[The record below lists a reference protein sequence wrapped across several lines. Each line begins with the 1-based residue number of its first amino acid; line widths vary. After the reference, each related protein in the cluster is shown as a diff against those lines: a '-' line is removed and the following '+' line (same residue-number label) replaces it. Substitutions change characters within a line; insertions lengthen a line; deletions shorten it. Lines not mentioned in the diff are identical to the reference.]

1 MKQPR
6 KSWARIDSTM
16 QRNLGHKKY
25 YEIPFENLPG
35 TLVGNDILRFPD
47 SDANPNVPEHMILRY
62 HEPDSRPQAP
72 ETLILQHHDLVSRPQ
87 APELLTQQYPELRNN
102 PNSIGYPG
110 YKLTREGI
118 SRLLSDIKQYPPRE
132 VQSGPQ
138 PITTFG
144 EGFRQSLDQWKNN
157 YSYLYGKLM
166 KNMNHEE
173 EIRNGLMALD
183 ENPELSRGNVQ
194 EINRSIKA
202 LRRGIAEY
210 RRRIEAGEGT
220 PEDEAAILKD
230 SEKIRGLY
238 AMQQQYYKGATPEE
252 AEAWRNNYIAQGGT
266 GMQLITET
274 RENQKNYRP
283 TERWG
288 TVGYMSGEIPKTL
301 VTAIATRNPYTAP
314 LAIGSI
320 IGDAIAQNL
329 AQSNMLADQIEEQTG
344 KEVSNGR
351 RLVQTG
357 IGSAIDA
364 ITSLFV
370 PGHMTKFQQNPV
382 TALIKNGFSQGIVN
396 GTNSMIHNFGSNL
409 TLGNNLS
416 NKEILSDAG
425 KNFLIGAATGAG
437 ASAIGHTINKVSKTG
452 DTFRKIPDEA
462 GMKSFSIDN
471 TPIQVERG
479 TLSSSI
485 RNALEKEGLHIDNT
499 PTTIPFDTYRRKQ
512 LAPPGTYVRPYQ
524 NPGKIDPN
532 GLRMIPREEVQDNM
546 TIPMNRYQLS
556 YPLPE
561 GMSNGPITIPHGRYG
576 SGSSFWGDNFRL
588 SYPLPEGMSNEP
600 ITIPQGRYGHGS
612 SFWGDNFRLSYPLP
626 DDWDNSPVT
635 IPFNTYRRKQL
646 APPGTYVRPYQ
657 NPGKIDPNGLR
668 MIPREEIQDNMTIP
682 MDRYQLSYPL
692 PEGMSNEPITIPQGR
707 YGHGSS
713 FWGDNFRL
721 SYPLPDD
728 WDNSPVTI
736 PFNTYR
742 RKQLAPPGTYVRP
755 YQNPGKID
763 PNGLRMIPRDEVQDN
778 MTIPMDRYQLSYP
791 LPEGMSNEP
800 ITIPQ
805 GRYGRGSS
813 FWGDN
818 FRLSYPLPDDW
829 DNSPVTIPFDTYRR
843 KQLAPPGTY
852 VRPYQNPGKI
862 DPNGLRMIPRDEVQD
877 NMTIPM
883 DRYQL
888 SYPLPE
894 GMSNDPITI
903 PQGRYGHG
911 SSFWG
916 DNFRLSYPLPDDW
929 DNSPVTIP
937 FNTYRRKQLAPPG
950 TYVRP
955 YQNPGKIDPNGL
967 RMIPREEAQDYM
979 SIPMNRYQ
987 FSYPLP
993 DDWDNSPV
1001 TIPFDTYRR
1010 KQLAPPGTY
1019 VRPYQNPGKIDP
1031 NGLRMIPRDEL
1042 QENMTA
1048 PGSMGREP
1056 QAGASSSDANDTA
1069 TPFKAYEDMFGIDKL
1084 DDNDK
1089 KAKTPRGR
1097 KKRKK

>member
-1 MKQPR
+1 M
-6 KSWARIDSTM
+6 
-16 QRNLGHKKY
+16 
-25 YEIPFENLPG
+25 E
-35 TLVGNDILRFPD
+35 NDILRFPD

-87 APELLTQQYPELRNN
+87 APELLIQQYPELRNN

-110 YKLTREGI
+110 YQFTPEEI
-118 SRLLSDIKQYPPRE
+118 SRFLSDIKQYPPKE

-157 YSYLYGKLM
+157 YSYDYGNLM
-166 KNMNHEE
+166 KEMNHEE

-194 EINRSIKA
+194 EINWSIKA

-266 GMQLITET
+266 GMQRMAEA

-283 TERWG
+283 TEGWAN
-288 TVGYMSGEIPKTL
+288 VGEIAFNLAQVVPAVAATA
-301 VTAIATRNPYTAP
+301 VNPAVGAIA
-314 LAIGSI
+314 IGAGM
-320 IGDAIAQNL
+320 GDIASQNL

-344 KEVSNGR
+344 KEISTGR
-351 RLVQTG
+351 RLAQAG
-357 IGSAIDA
+357 IGTTIDA
-364 ITSLFV
+364 ATSLFA
-370 PGHMTKFQQNPV
+370 PTKMVNASQPFFKSL
-382 TALIKNGFSQGIVN
+382 AKNSIYQGIFN
-396 GTNSMIHNFGSNL
+396 GTNSILHDYGSNL
-409 TLGNNLS
+409 TLGNNLT
-416 NKEILSDAG
+416 NNEILSNAG
-425 KNFLIGAATGAG
+425 KNFLVGAATGAG
-437 ASAIGHTINKVSKTG
+437 ATTVGKLANKVSRTSSPV
-452 DTFRKIPDEA
+452 REIPDEA
-462 GMKSFSIDN
+462 GTKSTSSGDKIIPYSIPDLGYYRLKMK
-471 TPIQVERG
+471 P
-479 TLSSSI
+479 LSPSV
-485 RNALEKEGLHIDNT
+485 RDALIKEGVIIDDT
-499 PTTIPFDTYRRKQ
+499 PTTIPFDTYRRKQLAPPGTYVRPYQNPGKIDPNDLRMIPRDEVQDNMTIPMNRYQLSYPLPEGMSNEPITIPHGRYGHGSSFWGDNFRLSYPLPEGMSNEPITIPQGRYGHGSSFWGDNFRLSYPLPDNWDNSPVTIPFDTYRRKQLAPPGTYVRPYQNPGKIDPNGLRMIPREEVQDNMTIPMNRYQLSYPLPDDWDNSPVTIPFDTYRRKQ

-561 GMSNGPITIPHGRYG
+561 GMSNEPITFPHGRYG
-576 SGSSFWGDNFRL
+576 S
-588 SYPLPEGMSNEP
+588 
-600 ITIPQGRYGHGS
+600 GS

-668 MIPREEIQDNMTIP
+668 MIPREEVQDNMTIP
-682 MDRYQLSYPL
+682 MNRYQLSYPL

-707 YGHGSS
+707 YGSGSS

-721 SYPLPDD
+721 SYPLP
-728 WDNSPVTI
+728 
-736 PFNTYR
+736 
-742 RKQLAPPGTYVRP
+742 
-755 YQNPGKID
+755 
-763 PNGLRMIPRDEVQDN
+763 E
-778 MTIPMDRYQLSYP
+778 
-791 LPEGMSNEP
+791 
-800 ITIPQ
+800 
-805 GRYGRGSS
+805 
-813 FWGDN
+813 
-818 FRLSYPLPDDW
+818 
-829 DNSPVTIPFDTYRR
+829 
-843 KQLAPPGTY
+843 
-852 VRPYQNPGKI
+852 
-862 DPNGLRMIPRDEVQD
+862 
-877 NMTIPM
+877 
-883 DRYQL
+883 
-888 SYPLPE
+888 
-894 GMSNDPITI
+894 
-903 PQGRYGHG
+903 
-911 SSFWG
+911 
-916 DNFRLSYPLPDDW
+916 DW

-993 DDWDNSPV
+993 DDWDNSPI

-1056 QAGASSSDANDTA
+1056 QAGATSSEANDTA

>member
-35 TLVGNDILRFPD
+35 TLVGNDILRFLDP
-47 SDANPNVPEHMILRY
+47 DANPNVPEHMILRY
-62 HEPDSRPQAP
+62 HEPDSKPQAP

-102 PNSIGYPG
+102 PNNIGYPG

-118 SRLLSDIKQYPPRE
+118 SRLLSDIKQYPPKE

-157 YSYLYGKLM
+157 YSYDYGNLM
-166 KNMNHEE
+166 KEMNHEE

-194 EINRSIKA
+194 EINWSIKA

-266 GMQLITET
+266 GMQLIAET

-288 TVGYMSGEIPKTL
+288 TVGYMGGEIPKTL

-320 IGDAIAQNL
+320 IGDAIAQNW

-532 GLRMIPREEVQDNM
+532 GLRMIPRDEVQDNM

-561 GMSNGPITIPHGRYG
+561 GMSNEPITIPHGRYG

-588 SYPLPEGMSNEP
+588 SYPLPE
-600 ITIPQGRYGHGS
+600 
-612 SFWGDNFRLSYPLP
+612 
-626 DDWDNSPVT
+626 
-635 IPFNTYRRKQL
+635 
-646 APPGTYVRPYQ
+646 
-657 NPGKIDPNGLR
+657 
-668 MIPREEIQDNMTIP
+668 
-682 MDRYQLSYPL
+682 
-692 PEGMSNEPITIPQGR
+692 
-707 YGHGSS
+707 
-713 FWGDNFRL
+713 
-721 SYPLPDD
+721 
-728 WDNSPVTI
+728 
-736 PFNTYR
+736 
-742 RKQLAPPGTYVRP
+742 
-755 YQNPGKID
+755 
-763 PNGLRMIPRDEVQDN
+763 
-778 MTIPMDRYQLSYP
+778 
-791 LPEGMSNEP
+791 
-800 ITIPQ
+800 
-805 GRYGRGSS
+805 
-813 FWGDN
+813 
-818 FRLSYPLPDDW
+818 
-829 DNSPVTIPFDTYRR
+829 
-843 KQLAPPGTY
+843 
-852 VRPYQNPGKI
+852 
-862 DPNGLRMIPRDEVQD
+862 
-877 NMTIPM
+877 
-883 DRYQL
+883 
-888 SYPLPE
+888 
-894 GMSNDPITI
+894 
-903 PQGRYGHG
+903 
-911 SSFWG
+911 
-916 DNFRLSYPLPDDW
+916 DW

-1056 QAGASSSDANDTA
+1056 QAGATSSEANDTA

>member
-6 KSWARIDSTM
+6 KSWARIDSTL

-25 YEIPFENLPG
+25 YEIPIENLPG
-35 TLVGNDILRFPD
+35 TLVENDILRFPD

-62 HEPDSRPQAP
+62 PKPDSRPQAP

-87 APELLTQQYPELRNN
+87 APEPLIQQYPELRNN

-110 YKLTREGI
+110 NQFTPEEI
-118 SRLLSDIKQYPPRE
+118 SRFLSVIKQYPPKE

-157 YSYLYGKLM
+157 YSYDYGNLM
-166 KNMNHEE
+166 KEMNHEE

-194 EINRSIKA
+194 EINWSIKA
-202 LRRGIAEY
+202 LRQGIAEH

-266 GMQLITET
+266 GMQRMAEA

-283 TERWG
+283 TEGWG
-288 TVGYMSGEIPKTL
+288 TVGYIGGEIPKTL
-301 VTAIATRNPYTAP
+301 ATVAAMYNPYTAP
-314 LAIGSI
+314 FAIAGAT
-320 IGDAIAQNL
+320 GDAIAQNW

-344 KEVSNGR
+344 KEVSTGGR
-351 RLVQTG
+351 LTQTG

-370 PGHMTKFQQNPV
+370 PTKMVNASQPFF
-382 TALIKNGFSQGIVN
+382 KNLAKNSIYQGILN
-396 GTNSMIHNFGSNL
+396 GTNSILFDYGSNL
-409 TLGNNLS
+409 TLGNNLT
-416 NKEILSDAG
+416 NNEILSDAG
-425 KNFLIGAATGAG
+425 KNFLIGTATGAG
-437 ASAIGHTINKVSKTG
+437 ATTLGKIANKVSKTS
-452 DTFRKIPDEA
+452 DHFRKIPDEA
-462 GMKSFSIDN
+462 GTKSTSSGDKIIPYSIPDLGYYRLKMK
-471 TPIQVERG
+471 P
-479 TLSSSI
+479 LSPSV
-485 RNALEKEGLHIDNT
+485 RDALIKEGVIIDDT

-532 GLRMIPREEVQDNM
+532 SLRMIPREEVQDNM
-546 TIPMNRYQLS
+546 TIPMDRYQ
-556 YPLPE
+556 
-561 GMSNGPITIPHGRYG
+561 
-576 SGSSFWGDNFRL
+576 L

-600 ITIPQGRYGHGS
+600 ITIPQGRYGRGS

-657 NPGKIDPNGLR
+657 NPGKIDPN
-668 MIPREEIQDNMTIP
+668 
-682 MDRYQLSYPL
+682 S
-692 PEGMSNEPITIPQGR
+692 
-707 YGHGSS
+707 
-713 FWGDNFRL
+713 
-721 SYPLPDD
+721 
-728 WDNSPVTI
+728 
-736 PFNTYR
+736 
-742 RKQLAPPGTYVRP
+742 
-755 YQNPGKID
+755 
-763 PNGLRMIPRDEVQDN
+763 LRMIPRDEVQDN
-778 MTIPMDRYQLSYP
+778 MTIPMNRYQLSYP

-862 DPNGLRMIPRDEVQD
+862 DPNSLRMIPRDEVQD

-883 DRYQL
+883 NRYQL

-894 GMSNDPITI
+894 GMSNEPITI
-903 PQGRYGHG
+903 PQGRYGRG

-916 DNFRLSYPLPDDW
+916 DNFRL
-929 DNSPVTIP
+929 
-937 FNTYRRKQLAPPG
+937 
-950 TYVRP
+950 
-955 YQNPGKIDPNGL
+955 
-967 RMIPREEAQDYM
+967 
-979 SIPMNRYQ
+979 
-987 FSYPLP
+987 SYPLP

-1031 NGLRMIPRDEL
+1031 NSLRMIPREEL

-1048 PGSMGREP
+1048 PGSIGREP
-1056 QAGASSSDANDTA
+1056 EAGASSSDANDTA
-1069 TPFKAYEDMFGIDKL
+1069 TPFRAYEDMFGIDKL

>member
-6 KSWARIDSTM
+6 KSWARIDSTL

-47 SDANPNVPEHMILRY
+47 LDARPNVPEHMILRY
-62 HEPDSRPQAP
+62 PKPDSKPQAP
-72 ETLILQHHDLVSRPQ
+72 ETLILQHHELFSRPQ
-87 APELLTQQYPELRNN
+87 APEPLIQQYPELRNELN
-102 PNSIGYPG
+102 AINYPG
-110 YKLTREGI
+110 YKFTPKEF
-118 SRLLSDIKQYPPRE
+118 SRLLSDIKQYPPKE

-144 EGFRQSLDQWKNN
+144 EGFRQSFDQWKNN
-157 YSYLYGKLM
+157 YSYLYGNLM
-166 KNMNHEE
+166 KEMNHEE

-194 EINRSIKA
+194 EINWSIKA
-202 LRRGIAEY
+202 LRRGIAEH

-238 AMQQQYYKGATPEE
+238 AMQQQYYKGASPEE

-266 GMQLITET
+266 GMQLIAQT

-283 TERWG
+283 TEKWANI
-288 TVGYMSGEIPKTL
+288 GEIAFNLAQVLPT
-301 VTAIATRNPYTAP
+301 VAATAVNPAVGAIA
-314 LAIGSI
+314 IGAGM
-320 IGDAIAQNL
+320 GDIASQNL

-344 KEVSNGR
+344 KEISTGR
-351 RLVQTG
+351 RLAQTG
-357 IGSAIDA
+357 IGTAIDA
-364 ITSLFV
+364 ATSLFA
-370 PGHMTKFQQNPV
+370 PTKMANASQPFF
-382 TALIKNGFSQGIVN
+382 KNLAKNSIYQGILN
-396 GTNSMIHNFGSNL
+396 GTNSILFDYGSNL
-409 TLGNNLS
+409 TLGNNLT
-416 NKEILSDAG
+416 NNEILSNAG

-437 ASAIGHTINKVSKTG
+437 ATTLGKIANKVSRTSG
-452 DTFRKIPDEA
+452 PFRKIPDEA
-462 GMKSFSIDN
+462 GTKPTSSGDKIIPYSIPDLGYYRFKMS
-471 TPIQVERG
+471 Q
-479 TLSSSI
+479 LSPSV
-485 RNALEKEGLHIDNT
+485 RDALIKEGVIIDDT

-512 LAPPGTYVRPYQ
+512 LAPPGTYVRPHQ

-532 GLRMIPREEVQDNM
+532 SLRMIPRDEVQGNM
-546 TIPMNRYQLS
+546 TIPMNRY
-556 YPLPE
+556 
-561 GMSNGPITIPHGRYG
+561 H
-576 SGSSFWGDNFRL
+576 L

-600 ITIPQGRYGHGS
+600 ITIPQGRYGRSS

-626 DDWDNSPVT
+626 DNWDNSPVT
-635 IPFNTYRRKQL
+635 IPFDTYQRKQL

-657 NPGKIDPNGLR
+657 NPGKIDPNSLR
-668 MIPREEIQDNMTIP
+668 MIPRDEVQGNMTIP

-736 PFNTYR
+736 PF
-742 RKQLAPPGTYVRP
+742 
-755 YQNPGKID
+755 
-763 PNGLRMIPRDEVQDN
+763 
-778 MTIPMDRYQLSYP
+778 
-791 LPEGMSNEP
+791 
-800 ITIPQ
+800 
-805 GRYGRGSS
+805 
-813 FWGDN
+813 
-818 FRLSYPLPDDW
+818 
-829 DNSPVTIPFDTYRR
+829 DTYRR

-862 DPNGLRMIPRDEVQD
+862 DPNSLRMIPRD
-877 NMTIPM
+877 
-883 DRYQL
+883 
-888 SYPLPE
+888 
-894 GMSNDPITI
+894 
-903 PQGRYGHG
+903 
-911 SSFWG
+911 
-916 DNFRLSYPLPDDW
+916 
-929 DNSPVTIP
+929 
-937 FNTYRRKQLAPPG
+937 
-950 TYVRP
+950 
-955 YQNPGKIDPNGL
+955 
-967 RMIPREEAQDYM
+967 EAQDYM

-1031 NGLRMIPRDEL
+1031 NSLRMIPRDEL
-1042 QENMTA
+1042 QENMTV
-1048 PGSMGREP
+1048 PGSLGREP
-1056 QAGASSSDANDTA
+1056 EAGASSSDANDTA
-1069 TPFKAYEDMFGIDKL
+1069 TPFRAYEDMFGIDKL

>member
-1 MKQPR
+1 MEQPR
-6 KSWARIDSTM
+6 KSWARIDSTL

-25 YEIPFENLPG
+25 YEIPIENLPG
-35 TLVGNDILRFPD
+35 TLVENDILRFPD

-87 APELLTQQYPELRNN
+87 APELLIQQYPELRNN

-110 YKLTREGI
+110 YQFTPEEI
-118 SRLLSDIKQYPPRE
+118 SRFLSDIKQYPPKE

-157 YSYLYGKLM
+157 YSYDYGNLM
-166 KNMNHEE
+166 KEMNHEE

-194 EINRSIKA
+194 EINWSIKA

-266 GMQLITET
+266 GMQRMAEA

-283 TERWG
+283 TEGWAN
-288 TVGYMSGEIPKTL
+288 VGEIAFNLAQVVPAVAATA
-301 VTAIATRNPYTAP
+301 VNPAVGAIA
-314 LAIGSI
+314 IGAGM
-320 IGDAIAQNL
+320 GDIASQNL

-344 KEVSNGR
+344 KEISTGR
-351 RLVQTG
+351 RLAQAG
-357 IGSAIDA
+357 IGTTIDA
-364 ITSLFV
+364 ATSLFA
-370 PGHMTKFQQNPV
+370 PTKMVNASQPFFKSL
-382 TALIKNGFSQGIVN
+382 AKNSIYQGIFN
-396 GTNSMIHNFGSNL
+396 GTNSILHDYGSNL
-409 TLGNNLS
+409 TLGNNLT
-416 NKEILSDAG
+416 NNEILSNAG
-425 KNFLIGAATGAG
+425 KNFLVGAATGAG
-437 ASAIGHTINKVSKTG
+437 ATTVGKLANKVSRTSSPV
-452 DTFRKIPDEA
+452 REIPDEA
-462 GMKSFSIDN
+462 GTKSTSSGDKIIPYSIPDLGYYRLKMK
-471 TPIQVERG
+471 P
-479 TLSSSI
+479 LSPSV
-485 RNALEKEGLHIDNT
+485 RDALIKEGVIIDDT
-499 PTTIPFDTYRRKQ
+499 PTTIPFDTYRRKQLAPPGTYVRPYQNPGKIDPNDLRMIPRDEVQDNMTIPMNRYQLSYPLPEGMSNEPITIPHGRYGHGSSFWGDNFRLSYPLPEGMSNEPITIPHGRYGSGSSFWGDNFRLSYPLPDDWDNSPVTIPFDTYRRKQ

-561 GMSNGPITIPHGRYG
+561 GMSNEPITIPHGRYG
-576 SGSSFWGDNFRL
+576 S
-588 SYPLPEGMSNEP
+588 
-600 ITIPQGRYGHGS
+600 
-612 SFWGDNFRLSYPLP
+612 
-626 DDWDNSPVT
+626 
-635 IPFNTYRRKQL
+635 
-646 APPGTYVRPYQ
+646 
-657 NPGKIDPNGLR
+657 
-668 MIPREEIQDNMTIP
+668 
-682 MDRYQLSYPL
+682 
-692 PEGMSNEPITIPQGR
+692 
-707 YGHGSS
+707 
-713 FWGDNFRL
+713 
-721 SYPLPDD
+721 
-728 WDNSPVTI
+728 
-736 PFNTYR
+736 
-742 RKQLAPPGTYVRP
+742 
-755 YQNPGKID
+755 
-763 PNGLRMIPRDEVQDN
+763 
-778 MTIPMDRYQLSYP
+778 
-791 LPEGMSNEP
+791 
-800 ITIPQ
+800 
-805 GRYGRGSS
+805 GSS

-862 DPNGLRMIPRDEVQD
+862 DPNGLRMIPR
-877 NMTIPM
+877 
-883 DRYQL
+883 
-888 SYPLPE
+888 
-894 GMSNDPITI
+894 
-903 PQGRYGHG
+903 
-911 SSFWG
+911 
-916 DNFRLSYPLPDDW
+916 
-929 DNSPVTIP
+929 
-937 FNTYRRKQLAPPG
+937 
-950 TYVRP
+950 
-955 YQNPGKIDPNGL
+955 
-967 RMIPREEAQDYM
+967 EEAQDYM

-993 DDWDNSPV
+993 DDWDNSPI

-1056 QAGASSSDANDTA
+1056 QAGATSSEANDTA

>member
-1 MKQPR
+1 MEQPR
-6 KSWARIDSTM
+6 KSWARIDSTL

-25 YEIPFENLPG
+25 YEIPIENLPG
-35 TLVGNDILRFPD
+35 TLVENDILRFPD

-87 APELLTQQYPELRNN
+87 APELLIQQYPELRNN

-110 YKLTREGI
+110 YQFTPEEI
-118 SRLLSDIKQYPPRE
+118 SRFLSDIKQYPPKE

-157 YSYLYGKLM
+157 YSYDYGNLM
-166 KNMNHEE
+166 KEMNHEE

-194 EINRSIKA
+194 EINWSIKA

-266 GMQLITET
+266 GMQRMAEA

-283 TERWG
+283 TEGWAN
-288 TVGYMSGEIPKTL
+288 VGEIAFNLAQVVPAVAATA
-301 VTAIATRNPYTAP
+301 VNPAVGAIA
-314 LAIGSI
+314 IGAGM
-320 IGDAIAQNL
+320 GDIASQNL

-344 KEVSNGR
+344 KEISTGR
-351 RLVQTG
+351 RLAQAG
-357 IGSAIDA
+357 IGTTIDA
-364 ITSLFV
+364 ATSLFA
-370 PGHMTKFQQNPV
+370 PTKMVNASQPFFKSL
-382 TALIKNGFSQGIVN
+382 AKNSIYQGIFN
-396 GTNSMIHNFGSNL
+396 GTNSILHDYGSNL
-409 TLGNNLS
+409 TLGNNLT
-416 NKEILSDAG
+416 NNEILSNAG
-425 KNFLIGAATGAG
+425 KNFLVGAATGAG
-437 ASAIGHTINKVSKTG
+437 ATTVGKLANKVSRTSSPV
-452 DTFRKIPDEA
+452 REIPDEA
-462 GMKSFSIDN
+462 GTKSTSSGDKIIPYSIPDLGYYRLKMK
-471 TPIQVERG
+471 P
-479 TLSSSI
+479 LSPSV
-485 RNALEKEGLHIDNT
+485 RDALIKEGVIIDDT
-499 PTTIPFDTYRRKQ
+499 PTTIPFDTYRRKQLAPPGTYVRPYQNPGKIDPNDLRMIPRDEVQDNMTIPMNRYQLSYPLPEGMSNEPITIPHGRYGHGSSFWGDNFRLSYPLPEGMSNEPITIPQGRYGHGSSFWGDNFRLSYPLPDNWDNSPVTIPFDTYRRKQ

-561 GMSNGPITIPHGRYG
+561 GMSNEPITIPQGRYG

-588 SYPLPEGMSNEP
+588 SYPLPE
-600 ITIPQGRYGHGS
+600 
-612 SFWGDNFRLSYPLP
+612 
-626 DDWDNSPVT
+626 
-635 IPFNTYRRKQL
+635 
-646 APPGTYVRPYQ
+646 
-657 NPGKIDPNGLR
+657 
-668 MIPREEIQDNMTIP
+668 
-682 MDRYQLSYPL
+682 
-692 PEGMSNEPITIPQGR
+692 
-707 YGHGSS
+707 
-713 FWGDNFRL
+713 
-721 SYPLPDD
+721 
-728 WDNSPVTI
+728 
-736 PFNTYR
+736 
-742 RKQLAPPGTYVRP
+742 
-755 YQNPGKID
+755 
-763 PNGLRMIPRDEVQDN
+763 
-778 MTIPMDRYQLSYP
+778 
-791 LPEGMSNEP
+791 
-800 ITIPQ
+800 
-805 GRYGRGSS
+805 
-813 FWGDN
+813 
-818 FRLSYPLPDDW
+818 
-829 DNSPVTIPFDTYRR
+829 
-843 KQLAPPGTY
+843 
-852 VRPYQNPGKI
+852 
-862 DPNGLRMIPRDEVQD
+862 
-877 NMTIPM
+877 
-883 DRYQL
+883 
-888 SYPLPE
+888 
-894 GMSNDPITI
+894 
-903 PQGRYGHG
+903 
-911 SSFWG
+911 
-916 DNFRLSYPLPDDW
+916 DW

-993 DDWDNSPV
+993 DDWDNSPI

-1056 QAGASSSDANDTA
+1056 QAGATSSEANDTA

>member
-1 MKQPR
+1 MEQPR

-35 TLVGNDILRFPD
+35 TLVGNNILRFPD

-110 YKLTREGI
+110 YQFTPEEI
-118 SRLLSDIKQYPPRE
+118 SRFLSDIKQYPPKE

-157 YSYLYGKLM
+157 YSYDYGNLM
-166 KNMNHEE
+166 KEMNHEE

-194 EINRSIKA
+194 EINWSIKA

-220 PEDEAAILKD
+220 LEDEAAILKD

-266 GMQLITET
+266 GMQRMAEA

-283 TERWG
+283 TEGWAN
-288 TVGYMSGEIPKTL
+288 VGEIAFNLAQVVPAVAATA
-301 VTAIATRNPYTAP
+301 VNPAVGAIA
-314 LAIGSI
+314 IGAGM
-320 IGDAIAQNL
+320 GDIASQNL

-344 KEVSNGR
+344 KEISTGK
-351 RLVQTG
+351 RLAQAG
-357 IGSAIDA
+357 IGTTIDA
-364 ITSLFV
+364 ATSLFA
-370 PGHMTKFQQNPV
+370 PTKMVNASQPFFKSL
-382 TALIKNGFSQGIVN
+382 AKNSIYQGILN
-396 GTNSMIHNFGSNL
+396 GTNSILHDYGSNL
-409 TLGNNLS
+409 TLGNNLT
-416 NKEILSDAG
+416 NNEILSNAG
-425 KNFLIGAATGAG
+425 ENFLIGAATGAG

-462 GMKSFSIDN
+462 GTKSTSSGDKIIPYSIPDLGYYRLKMK
-471 TPIQVERG
+471 P
-479 TLSSSI
+479 LSPSV
-485 RNALEKEGLHIDNT
+485 RDALIKEGVIIDDT

-532 GLRMIPREEVQDNM
+532 GLRMIPR
-546 TIPMNRYQLS
+546 IPMN
-556 YPLPE
+556 
-561 GMSNGPITIPHGRYG
+561 
-576 SGSSFWGDNFRL
+576 
-588 SYPLPEGMSNEP
+588 
-600 ITIPQGRYGHGS
+600 
-612 SFWGDNFRLSYPLP
+612 
-626 DDWDNSPVT
+626 
-635 IPFNTYRRKQL
+635 
-646 APPGTYVRPYQ
+646 
-657 NPGKIDPNGLR
+657 
-668 MIPREEIQDNMTIP
+668 
-682 MDRYQLSYPL
+682 RYQLSYPL
-692 PEGMSNEPITIPQGR
+692 PEGMSNEPITIPHGR
-707 YGHGSS
+707 YGS
-713 FWGDNFRL
+713 
-721 SYPLPDD
+721 
-728 WDNSPVTI
+728 
-736 PFNTYR
+736 
-742 RKQLAPPGTYVRP
+742 
-755 YQNPGKID
+755 
-763 PNGLRMIPRDEVQDN
+763 
-778 MTIPMDRYQLSYP
+778 
-791 LPEGMSNEP
+791 
-800 ITIPQ
+800 
-805 GRYGRGSS
+805 GSS

-862 DPNGLRMIPRDEVQD
+862 DPNGLRMIPR
-877 NMTIPM
+877 
-883 DRYQL
+883 
-888 SYPLPE
+888 
-894 GMSNDPITI
+894 
-903 PQGRYGHG
+903 
-911 SSFWG
+911 
-916 DNFRLSYPLPDDW
+916 
-929 DNSPVTIP
+929 
-937 FNTYRRKQLAPPG
+937 
-950 TYVRP
+950 
-955 YQNPGKIDPNGL
+955 
-967 RMIPREEAQDYM
+967 
-979 SIPMNRYQ
+979 RYQ

-993 DDWDNSPV
+993 DDWDNSPI

-1056 QAGASSSDANDTA
+1056 QAGATSSEANDTA

>member
-1 MKQPR
+1 MEQPR

-35 TLVGNDILRFPD
+35 TLVGNNILRFPD

-110 YKLTREGI
+110 YQFTPEEI
-118 SRLLSDIKQYPPRE
+118 SRFLSDIKQYPPKE

-157 YSYLYGKLM
+157 YSYDYGNLM
-166 KNMNHEE
+166 KEMNHEE

-194 EINRSIKA
+194 EINWSIKA

-220 PEDEAAILKD
+220 LEDEAAILKD

-266 GMQLITET
+266 GMQRMAEA

-283 TERWG
+283 TEGWAN
-288 TVGYMSGEIPKTL
+288 VGEIAFNLAQVVPAVAATA
-301 VTAIATRNPYTAP
+301 VNPAVGAIA
-314 LAIGSI
+314 IGAGM
-320 IGDAIAQNL
+320 GDIASQNL

-344 KEVSNGR
+344 KEISTGK
-351 RLVQTG
+351 RLAQAG
-357 IGSAIDA
+357 IGTTIDA
-364 ITSLFV
+364 ATSLFA
-370 PGHMTKFQQNPV
+370 PTKMVNASQPFFKSL
-382 TALIKNGFSQGIVN
+382 AKNSIYQGILN
-396 GTNSMIHNFGSNL
+396 GTNSILHDYGSNL
-409 TLGNNLS
+409 TLGNNLT
-416 NKEILSDAG
+416 NNEILSNAG
-425 KNFLIGAATGAG
+425 ENFLIGAATGAG

-462 GMKSFSIDN
+462 GTKSTSSGDKIIPYSIPDLGYYRLKMK
-471 TPIQVERG
+471 P
-479 TLSSSI
+479 LSPSV
-485 RNALEKEGLHIDNT
+485 RDALIKEGVIIDDT

-561 GMSNGPITIPHGRYG
+561 GMSNEPITIPHGRYG

-588 SYPLPEGMSNEP
+588 SYPLPE
-600 ITIPQGRYGHGS
+600 
-612 SFWGDNFRLSYPLP
+612 
-626 DDWDNSPVT
+626 
-635 IPFNTYRRKQL
+635 
-646 APPGTYVRPYQ
+646 
-657 NPGKIDPNGLR
+657 
-668 MIPREEIQDNMTIP
+668 
-682 MDRYQLSYPL
+682 
-692 PEGMSNEPITIPQGR
+692 
-707 YGHGSS
+707 
-713 FWGDNFRL
+713 
-721 SYPLPDD
+721 
-728 WDNSPVTI
+728 
-736 PFNTYR
+736 
-742 RKQLAPPGTYVRP
+742 
-755 YQNPGKID
+755 
-763 PNGLRMIPRDEVQDN
+763 
-778 MTIPMDRYQLSYP
+778 
-791 LPEGMSNEP
+791 
-800 ITIPQ
+800 
-805 GRYGRGSS
+805 
-813 FWGDN
+813 
-818 FRLSYPLPDDW
+818 DW
-829 DNSPVTIPFDTYRR
+829 DNSPVTIPFD
-843 KQLAPPGTY
+843 
-852 VRPYQNPGKI
+852 
-862 DPNGLRMIPRDEVQD
+862 
-877 NMTIPM
+877 
-883 DRYQL
+883 
-888 SYPLPE
+888 
-894 GMSNDPITI
+894 
-903 PQGRYGHG
+903 
-911 SSFWG
+911 
-916 DNFRLSYPLPDDW
+916 
-929 DNSPVTIP
+929 
-937 FNTYRRKQLAPPG
+937 TYRRKQLAPPG

-993 DDWDNSPV
+993 DDWDNSPI

-1056 QAGASSSDANDTA
+1056 QAGATSSEANDTA

>member
-1 MKQPR
+1 MEQPR
-6 KSWARIDSTM
+6 KSWARIDSTL

-25 YEIPFENLPG
+25 YEIPIENLPG
-35 TLVGNDILRFPD
+35 TLVENDILRFPD

-87 APELLTQQYPELRNN
+87 APELLIQQYPELRNN

-110 YKLTREGI
+110 YQFTPEEI
-118 SRLLSDIKQYPPRE
+118 SRFLSDIKQYPPKE

-157 YSYLYGKLM
+157 YSYDYGNLM
-166 KNMNHEE
+166 KEMNHEE

-194 EINRSIKA
+194 EINWSIKA

-266 GMQLITET
+266 GMQRMAEA

-283 TERWG
+283 TEGWAN
-288 TVGYMSGEIPKTL
+288 VGEIAFNLAQVVPAVAATA
-301 VTAIATRNPYTAP
+301 VNPAVGAIA
-314 LAIGSI
+314 IGAGM
-320 IGDAIAQNL
+320 GDIASQNL

-344 KEVSNGR
+344 KEISTGR
-351 RLVQTG
+351 RLAQAG
-357 IGSAIDA
+357 IGTTIDA
-364 ITSLFV
+364 ATSLFA
-370 PGHMTKFQQNPV
+370 PTKMVNASQPFFKSL
-382 TALIKNGFSQGIVN
+382 AKNSIYQGIFN
-396 GTNSMIHNFGSNL
+396 GTNSILHDYGSNL
-409 TLGNNLS
+409 TLGNNLT
-416 NKEILSDAG
+416 NNEILSNAG
-425 KNFLIGAATGAG
+425 KNFLVGAATGAG
-437 ASAIGHTINKVSKTG
+437 ATTVGKLANKVSRTSSPV
-452 DTFRKIPDEA
+452 REIPDEA
-462 GMKSFSIDN
+462 GTKSTSSGDKIIPYSIPDLGYYRLKMK
-471 TPIQVERG
+471 P
-479 TLSSSI
+479 LSPSV
-485 RNALEKEGLHIDNT
+485 RDALIKEGVIIDDT
-499 PTTIPFDTYRRKQ
+499 PTTIPFDTYRRKQLAPPGTYVRPYQNPGKIDPNDLRMIPRDEVQDNMTIPMNRYQLSYPLPEGMSNEPITIPHGRYGHGSSFWGDNFRLSYPLPEGMSNEPITIPHGRYGSGSSFWGDNFRLSYPLPDDWDNSPVTIPFDTYRRKQ

-561 GMSNGPITIPHGRYG
+561 GMSNEPITIPHGRYG

-588 SYPLPEGMSNEP
+588 SYPLPE
-600 ITIPQGRYGHGS
+600 
-612 SFWGDNFRLSYPLP
+612 
-626 DDWDNSPVT
+626 
-635 IPFNTYRRKQL
+635 
-646 APPGTYVRPYQ
+646 
-657 NPGKIDPNGLR
+657 
-668 MIPREEIQDNMTIP
+668 
-682 MDRYQLSYPL
+682 
-692 PEGMSNEPITIPQGR
+692 
-707 YGHGSS
+707 
-713 FWGDNFRL
+713 
-721 SYPLPDD
+721 
-728 WDNSPVTI
+728 
-736 PFNTYR
+736 
-742 RKQLAPPGTYVRP
+742 
-755 YQNPGKID
+755 
-763 PNGLRMIPRDEVQDN
+763 
-778 MTIPMDRYQLSYP
+778 
-791 LPEGMSNEP
+791 
-800 ITIPQ
+800 
-805 GRYGRGSS
+805 
-813 FWGDN
+813 
-818 FRLSYPLPDDW
+818 DW
-829 DNSPVTIPFDTYRR
+829 DNSPVTIPFD
-843 KQLAPPGTY
+843 
-852 VRPYQNPGKI
+852 
-862 DPNGLRMIPRDEVQD
+862 
-877 NMTIPM
+877 
-883 DRYQL
+883 
-888 SYPLPE
+888 
-894 GMSNDPITI
+894 
-903 PQGRYGHG
+903 
-911 SSFWG
+911 
-916 DNFRLSYPLPDDW
+916 
-929 DNSPVTIP
+929 
-937 FNTYRRKQLAPPG
+937 TYRRKQLAPPG

-993 DDWDNSPV
+993 DDWDNSPI

-1056 QAGASSSDANDTA
+1056 QAGATSSEANDTA